1 MAFDFNEMS
10 KNSQWG
16 MIGVIC
22 VAFTGAFYVYVWT
35 PNAERIAF
43 YQGEIGSIQLENQRT
58 REVADELPE
67 LEADV
72 ATLESQLLVLSNIL
86 PDAQE
91 ADVTLRR
98 LQSAAADSN
107 LQQRRLTFQ
116 DPVLHDFYAEVPIEL
131 DLVGSF
137 HDLAL
142 FFDRVSK
149 FGRIVTV
156 GQVAIQAL
164 SDGSPNTVQASC
176 TASTFFF
183 LPEALITSADE
194 TETTGQ

>member
-10 KNSQWG
+10 KNGQWG
-16 MIGVIC
+16 VIGVVC
-22 VAFTGAFYVYVWT
+22 VAFIGVFYMYVWT
-35 PNAERIAF
+35 PNADRTTF
-43 YQGEIGSIQLENQRT
+43 LQGEVDTIRLENQRT
-58 REVADELPE
+58 RLVADQLPE
-67 LEADV
+67 LEAEV
-72 ATLESQLLVLSNIL
+72 ATLEGQLEVLSNIL

-98 LQSAAADSN
+98 LNTAAADSN
-107 LQQRRLTFQ
+107 LQQRRTTFQ
-116 DPVLHDFYAEVPIEL
+116 NPVLHDFYAEVPIEL

-142 FFDRVSK
+142 FFDRISK

-164 SDGSPNTVQASC
+164 EDGSPNTVQATC

-183 LPEALITSADE
+183 LPEAMIAGAADQE
-194 TETTGQ
+194 PTGQ

>member
-1 MAFDFNEMS
+1 MAFEFNEMS
-10 KNSQWG
+10 KNGQWG
-16 MIGVIC
+16 VIGMVC
-22 VAFTGAFYVYVWT
+22 VAFIGVFYVYVWT
-35 PNAERIAF
+35 PGAERIAF
-43 YQGEIGSIQLENQRT
+43 YQGEIGTIQLENQRT
-58 REVADELPE
+58 RQVADELPE
-67 LEADV
+67 LV
-72 ATLESQLLVLSNIL
+72 AEVAVLEGQLQILSNIL

-156 GQVAIQAL
+156 GQVAITAL
-164 SDGSPNTVQASC
+164 EDGSPNTVQASC

-183 LPEALITSADE
+183 LPDALTAATAN